1 MSKPKTAPSEYDAIV
16 RRFARVFAISEAKA
30 RAEIA
35 ARTKP
40 GERPITCARALIKTL
55 TDKTPRRIANEAAKG
70 GFMGDIPYDAI
81 LEAAR
86 QMRHDARFPG
96 RAYKPLGGAQ

>member
-1 MSKPKTAPSEYDAIV
+1 MSKPKTATSEYDAIV
-16 RRFARVFAISEAKA
+16 RRFARIFAISEAKA

-35 ARTKP
+35 ARTKR
-40 GERPITCARALIKTL
+40 GERPITCARALIKAL

-70 GFMGDIPYDAI
+70 GFMGDIPYEAV

>member
-1 MSKPKTAPSEYDAIV
+1 MSKTKTAPSEYDAIV

-55 TDKTPRRIANEAAKG
+55 CDKNPRRIANEAAKG
-70 GFMGDIPYDAI
+70 GLMGDIPYEAV
-81 LEAAR
+81 LESAR

>member
-1 MSKPKTAPSEYDAIV
+1 MSKPKTAPSEYAAIV
-16 RRFARVFAISEAKA
+16 RKFARVFAISETKA

-35 ARTKP
+35 ARTKK

-55 TDKTPRRIANEAAKG
+55 TDKNPRRIANEAAKG
-70 GFMGDIPYDAI
+70 GFMGDIPYEAV

-96 RAYKPLGGAQ
+96 RAYKPLGGEQ

>member
-1 MSKPKTAPSEYDAIV
+1 MSKQKSSSEYNAIV
-16 RRFARVFAISEAKA
+16 RKFARIFAISEAQA

-55 TDKTPRRIANEAAKG
+55 VDKTPRSVANEVAKG
-70 GFMGDIPYDAI
+70 GFMADIPYEAV

>member
-1 MSKPKTAPSEYDAIV
+1 MSKQKTQSEYDAIV
-16 RRFARVFAISEAKA
+16 RKFARIFAISEAKA

-35 ARTKP
+35 ARTKS

-70 GFMGDIPYDAI
+70 GFMGDIPYDVV
-81 LEAAR
+81 LEVAR
-86 QMRHDARFPG
+86 EMRREARCWRVNG
-96 RAYKPLGGAQ
+96 ER

>member
-16 RRFARVFAISEAKA
+16 RRFARVFAISETKA

-35 ARTKP
+35 ARTKK
-40 GERPITCARALIKTL
+40 GERPITCARAFIKTL
-55 TDKTPRRIANEAAKG
+55 VDRNPRRIANEAAKG
-70 GFMGDIPYDAI
+70 GFMGDIPYDEI

>member
-1 MSKPKTAPSEYDAIV
+1 MSKPKTAASEYDAIV
-16 RRFARVFAISEAKA
+16 RKFARVFAISEARA

-55 TDKTPRRIANEAAKG
+55 TEKTPRRIANEAAKG
-70 GFMGDIPYDAI
+70 GFMSDIPYEAV

-86 QMRHDARFPG
+86 QMRHDARFPCKT
-96 RAYKPLGGAQ
+96 YKPLGAAQ

>member
-1 MSKPKTAPSEYDAIV
+1 MSKTKTAPSEYADIV
-16 RRFARVFAISEAKA
+16 RKFARIFAISEAKA

-35 ARTKP
+35 ARTKM

-70 GFMGDIPYDAI
+70 GFMGDIPYDVV
-81 LEAAR
+81 LEVAR
-86 QMRHDARFPG
+86 EMRREARCG
-96 RAYKPLGGAQ
+96 RVKGER

>member
-16 RRFARVFAISEAKA
+16 RKFARVFAISETKA

-55 TDKTPRRIANEAAKG
+55 ADKNPRRIANEAAKG
-70 GFMGDIPYDAI
+70 GFMGDIPYDEI

-96 RAYKPLGGAQ
+96 KTYKPLGGAQ

>member
-16 RRFARVFAISEAKA
+16 RKFARVFAISEAKA

-35 ARTKP
+35 ARTKK
-40 GERPITCARALIKTL
+40 GERPITCARALIKAL
-55 TDKTPRRIANEAAKG
+55 TENTPRRIANEAAKG
-70 GFMGDIPYDAI
+70 GFIGDIPYEDV
-81 LEAAR
+81 LDAAR

-96 RAYKPLGGAQ
+96 RAYKPLGGEQ

>member
-1 MSKPKTAPSEYDAIV
+1 MSKTKTAPSEYAAIV
-16 RRFARVFAISEAKA
+16 RRFARIFAISETKA

-35 ARTKP
+35 ARTKR
-40 GERPITCARALIKTL
+40 GERPITCARALIKAL
-55 TDKTPRRIANEAAKG
+55 TDKNPRRIANEAAKG
-70 GFMGDIPYDAI
+70 GFMGDIPYEAV

-96 RAYKPLGGAQ
+96 RAYKPLGGVQ

>member
-16 RRFARVFAISEAKA
+16 RRFARIFAISEAKA

-35 ARTKP
+35 ARTKR

-70 GFMGDIPYDAI
+70 GFMGDIPYEAV